1 MWRPGNG
8 DQLYVSKPHIRRCV
22 SMTDRQT
29 AKIREL
35 NDTLRTQGP
44 SDLGRWVTTPGIL
57 GMGGEFTEAAF
68 DAVRAFDQFT
78 KDNDPYGEHDYGSF
92 DLSGN
97 RVIWK
102 IDYYD
107 RGLIY
112 GSENP
117 ADPEVTC
124 RVLTVCFAS
133 EY

>member
-1 MWRPGNG
+1 
-8 DQLYVSKPHIRRCV
+8 
-22 SMTDRQT
+22 MTDRQT

-44 SDLGRWVTTPGIL
+44 SRLGRWVTTPGIL
-57 GMGGEFTEAAF
+57 AMGEEFVATAF

-78 KDNDPYGEHDYGSF
+78 KDNDPYGERDYGSF
-92 DLSGN
+92 DLQGK
-97 RVIWK
+97 RVMWK
-102 IDYYD
+102 IDCYD
-107 RGLIY
+107 PTLSY

-124 RVLTVCFAS
+124 RVLTVCLAS